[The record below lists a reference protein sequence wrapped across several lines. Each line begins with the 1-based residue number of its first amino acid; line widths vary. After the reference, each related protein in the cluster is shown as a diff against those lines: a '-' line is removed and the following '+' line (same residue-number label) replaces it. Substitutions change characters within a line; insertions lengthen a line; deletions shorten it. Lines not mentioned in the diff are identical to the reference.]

1 MTIVK
6 ETQYRTFAKLATY
19 RIIAA
24 ILSGFLGI
32 YFGATVNGALMFALT
47 SLWLGGLIYYFHER
61 AWLLTNFNRTVGN
74 DGQGRSI
81 IKTITYRL
89 AAMGAVYVTALL
101 MINNK
106 APMAA
111 GFTLSVAVINVA
123 LFYII
128 ERIFNKINWGKIFA
142 GI

>member
-6 ETQYRTFAKLATY
+6 ETQYRTLAKLVTY
-19 RIIAA
+19 RLIAA
-24 ILSGFLGI
+24 IASGSIGL
-32 YFGATVNGALMFALT
+32 YFGATLYGAAMFALT

-61 AWLLTNFNRTVGN
+61 AWLLTNFSRNFGN
-74 DGQGRSI
+74 DSQLRSI
-81 IKTITYRL
+81 IKTVTYRL
-89 AAMGAVYVTALL
+89 AAMGAVFVTA
-101 MINNK
+101 MIMITDK
-106 APMAA
+106 APAAA
-111 GFTLSVAVINVA
+111 GFTLSVAIVNVA